1 MAIATSTALVIAS
14 VGVSAASAGMS
25 FAQANKQ
32 KKLQRE
38 AERDAQAAMAD
49 ARKRLQ
55 VNYYDELAIQKEPY
69 ELEREALL
77 SAGAQ
82 AIQAGVEGESRG
94 VAPTAGRVLMAQ
106 NEAQAGQRTAMG
118 QEMLGLEKLSV
129 TEDSRLRDVN
139 VQLDLE
145 EVAGAQLAARDA
157 QEANAA
163 YMAQGMQGLQSMA
176 QTGIQMAP
184 LYGKNIGAQKA
195 AVSKITMT
203 PEEQAAFRAAGG
215 TSEDSSVPLDFSG
228 ATGKFKPYQLPGS
241 APSPVDFSGT
251 GSMSNAEYRR
261 FLRGLTEQQ
270 RQLLFQNQTYNPTPN
285 PFSPF

>member
-184 LYGKNIGAQKA
+184 LYNRNIGAQKA
-195 AVSKITMT
+195 AVSKVQMT
-203 PEEQAAFRAAGG
+203 PAEQDAFRGAGTQDPNLVG
-215 TSEDSSVPLDFSG
+215 PP
-228 ATGKFKPYQLPGS
+228 A
-241 APSPVDFSGT
+241 PVDFSGT
-251 GSMSNAEYRR
+251 GSMSNAEYRK

>member
-145 EVAGAQLAARDA
+145 EVAGAQAAARDA

-184 LYGKNIGAQKA
+184 LYSKNIGAQKA
-195 AVSKITMT
+195 AASKVQMT
-203 PEEQAAFRAAGG
+203 AAESDAFRAAGDPNLTGPPAPAG
-215 TSEDSSVPLDFSG
+215 T
-228 ATGKFKPYQLPGS
+228 
-241 APSPVDFSGT
+241 PVDFSGT